1 MMWINR
7 KRVREQNR
15 IQFSSELEE
24 GQEKMSV
31 EGEKKKMQ
39 QMWSDGK
46 MRWEDSRW
54 KQKRETEDTEYKVR
68 EVQSRRHGGAS
79 PAERN

>member
-1 MMWINR
+1 
-7 KRVREQNR
+7 
-15 IQFSSELEE
+15 
-24 GQEKMSV
+24 MSV
-31 EGEKKKMQ
+31 EGEGGKKKTQ
-39 QMWSDGK
+39 QMRSNGK

-54 KQKRETEDTEYKVR
+54 KQKRETEDRECKVR